1 MQYVKY
7 YPNRKENLMNRDQLR
22 NISPAK
28 LRILLDLMEE
38 SKGKGPEALMPMLMQ
53 VNQKMQRQGI
63 QFTPEESQLMLDMLK
78 QDMSPAEVKKVEM
91 MQSILA
97 NWQH

>member
-1 MQYVKY
+1 
-7 YPNRKENLMNRDQLR
+7 MNREQLR

-28 LRILLDLMEE
+28 LRIILDLMEV
-38 SKGKGPEALMPMLMQ
+38 SKGKGSDAIMPLFMQ
-53 VNQKMQRQGI
+53 ANLKMQQQGL
-63 QFTPEESQLMLDMLK
+63 QFTPEESKLILDMLK
-78 QDMSPAEVKKVEM
+78 EDMTPEEVRKVDM

>member
-1 MQYVKY
+1 
-7 YPNRKENLMNRDQLR
+7 MNREQLR

-28 LRILLDLMEE
+28 LRIILDLMEA
-38 SKGKGPEALMPMLMQ
+38 SKGKGSDAIMPLFMQ
-53 VNQKMQRQGI
+53 TNLKMQQQGL
-63 QFTPEESQLMLDMLK
+63 QFTPEESKLILDMLK
-78 QDMSPAEVKKVEM
+78 EDMTPEEVRKVDM

>member
-1 MQYVKY
+1 
-7 YPNRKENLMNRDQLR
+7 MNRNQLR

-28 LRILLDLMEE
+28 LRIILDLMEA
-38 SKGKGPEALMPMLMQ
+38 SKGKGTDAIMPLFMEA
-53 VNQKMQRQGI
+53 NQKMQQQGL
-63 QFTPEESQLMLDMLK
+63 QFSQEESQLILDMLK
-78 QDMSPAEVKKVEM
+78 EDMSPEEVKKVEM

>member
-1 MQYVKY
+1 
-7 YPNRKENLMNRDQLR
+7 MNREQLR

-28 LRILLDLMEE
+28 LRIILDLMEA
-38 SKGKGPEALMPMLMQ
+38 SKGKGSDAIMPLFMQ
-53 VNQKMQRQGI
+53 ANLKMQQQGL
-63 QFTPEESQLMLDMLK
+63 QFTPEESKLILDMLK
-78 QDMSPAEVKKVEM
+78 EDMTPEEVRKVDM

>member
-1 MQYVKY
+1 
-7 YPNRKENLMNRDQLR
+7 MNRDQLR